1 MIKVPELPKQL
12 QDKLSRYQ
20 QMTQQLQIVSA
31 QLQQVQQQSAETKAT
46 LEELGK
52 LEGESVV
59 YRSTGALLIRVK
71 DLEALKKELGDR
83 KEELEVKEKSY
94 SRHEQSLRKTV
105 EELKDELNAAI
116 SRGVAGGGK
125 GGGAKEKG
133 DFGEDEEVT

>member
-1 MIKVPELPKQL
+1 MIQVPELPKQL

-31 QLQQVQQQSAETKAT
+31 QLQQVQQQSVETKAT

-71 DLEALKKELGDR
+71 DLDALKKELTDR

-94 SRHEQSLRKTV
+94 SRHEQSMRKTV

-116 SRGVAGGGK
+116 SRGVAGGK
-125 GGGAKEKG
+125 GGRGG
-133 DFGEDEEVT
+133 SSSSDDDEDAA

>member
-1 MIKVPELPKQL
+1 VPELPKQL

-31 QLQQVQQQSAETKAT
+31 QLQQVQQQSVETKAT

-71 DLEALKKELGDR
+71 DLEALRKELGDR

-125 GGGAKEKG
+125 GGSGG
-133 DFGEDEEVT
+133 GGGTRISDDDDEVA

>member
-1 MIKVPELPKQL
+1 VPELPKQL

-31 QLQQVQQQSAETKAT
+31 QLQQVQQQSVETKAT

-71 DLEALKKELGDR
+71 DLDALKKELTDR

-94 SRHEQSLRKTV
+94 SRHEQSMRKTV

-125 GGGAKEKG
+125 GGRGG
-133 DFGEDEEVT
+133 SSSSSDDDEDAA